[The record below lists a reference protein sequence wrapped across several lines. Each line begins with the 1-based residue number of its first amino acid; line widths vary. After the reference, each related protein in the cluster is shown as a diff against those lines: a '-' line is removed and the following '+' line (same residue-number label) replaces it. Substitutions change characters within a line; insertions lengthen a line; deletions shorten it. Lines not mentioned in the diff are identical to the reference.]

1 MDTQKSSKFFVGS
14 IVTFLILFFLVK
26 VILSTM
32 QDVSENAVATESMAD
47 EDVIKRIEPVAQVYV
62 GEAPVVEVAAV
73 EAAATEPAA
82 AVENAGGGQVV
93 TQVCALCHSTGMMN
107 SPKLGSADDWAPRIE
122 KGIDVLYANA
132 INGFNMMPA
141 RGGRPD
147 LSDDDV
153 KAAVDHML
161 ANAK

>member
-26 VILSTM
+26 VILSSM
-32 QDVSENAVATESMAD
+32 LDMGKNAVAAESMAA
-47 EDVIKRIEPVAQVYV
+47 EDVIERIKPVAQVYV
-62 GEAPVVEVAAV
+62 GEAPVVEA
-73 EAAATEPAA
+73 AA
-82 AVENAGGGQVV
+82 AVPATAIETAGGEQVV
-93 TQVCALCHSTGMMN
+93 TQVCALCHSTGMMS

-122 KGIDVLYANA
+122 KGIDVLYDSA
-132 INGFNMMPA
+132 INGLNMMPA

-161 ANAK
+161 ATAK